1 MQGYSYVHTTV
12 SFSENHRSA
21 SSIWFSLWQEDN
33 IIKVSTPSL
42 HLVEILQFVQ
52 GLPMSEEDVRDHLTY
67 TIISS
72 ENKIRIYGFIMT
84 QHS

>member
-1 MQGYSYVHTTV
+1 MQGYNYVHTTV
-12 SFSENHRSA
+12 SFSENRRSA

>member
-1 MQGYSYVHTTV
+1 MIKA
-12 SFSENHRSA
+12 SA
-21 SSIWFSLWQEDN
+21 
-33 IIKVSTPSL
+33 PSR

>member
-12 SFSENHRSA
+12 SFSENHMSA

-33 IIKVSTPSL
+33 IKVSTPSL

>member
-1 MQGYSYVHTTV
+1 MQGYSYVHPTV

-33 IIKVSTPSL
+33 IKVSTPSL